1 MSFLS
6 LKIDTQYQTTDQQV
20 VDSFLIPTLS
30 EAKRYCRVSA
40 YFSLQGIQLLAAGLE
55 QLACND
61 GRYQLLLS
69 SHISETDFDEIKQG
83 YEWRNRLREK
93 LQCQDADDID
103 QKHLG
108 LLAKLIAEEKADVKI
123 AFLKE
128 GKGIF
133 HDKFGLLEDSE
144 GNKVLFSGSA
154 NESTGGLSSN
164 YESIIVD
171 VSWDESS
178 RVRQRLQAEVNRF
191 DRLWSSREDGVIT
204 EDVSDLVYEQLAQY
218 QGMEDCPG
226 MVDQKEDSQLP
237 EGFEGWAFIY
247 KDGDVWFIDTT
258 EEQRSERDRHLRIG
272 GDWGVVPE
280 KLRTLDHGRPWSD
293 DQFASTRL
301 SSSRDMSR

>member
-40 YFSLQGIQLLAAGLE
+40 YFSLKGIQLLAAGLE

-108 LLAKLIAEEKADVKI
+108 LKIKL
-123 AFLKE
+123 
-128 GKGIF
+128 
-133 HDKFGLLEDSE
+133 S
-144 GNKVLFSGSA
+144 NKSLYSG
-154 NESTGGLSSN
+154 
-164 YESIIVD
+164 
-171 VSWDESS
+171 
-178 RVRQRLQAEVNRF
+178 F
-191 DRLWSSREDGVIT
+191 
-204 EDVSDLVYEQLAQY
+204 
-218 QGMEDCPG
+218 
-226 MVDQKEDSQLP
+226 
-237 EGFEGWAFIY
+237 
-247 KDGDVWFIDTT
+247 
-258 EEQRSERDRHLRIG
+258 
-272 GDWGVVPE
+272 
-280 KLRTLDHGRPWSD
+280 
-293 DQFASTRL
+293 
-301 SSSRDMSR
+301 SSSKAGFKTTSGCPLTYF